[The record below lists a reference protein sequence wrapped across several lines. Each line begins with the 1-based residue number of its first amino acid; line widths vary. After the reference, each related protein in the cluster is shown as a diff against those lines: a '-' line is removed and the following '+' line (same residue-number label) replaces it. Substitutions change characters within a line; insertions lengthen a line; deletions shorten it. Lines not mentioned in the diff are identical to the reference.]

1 MDCTRRFRKLNGHK
15 LRQAHLYLHL
25 IENNDN
31 HSKVAEA
38 VETLLESKFKTPKNR
53 GTNKNINSG
62 VSHKKII
69 IKKKEKKKD

>member
-1 MDCTRRFRKLNGHK
+1 
-15 LRQAHLYLHL
+15 
-25 IENNDN
+25 
-31 HSKVAEA
+31 VAEA

-53 GTNKNINSG
+53 GTNKNIKSG